1 MPPARPRIPRYSSGG
16 LPGKTEGTSISCNQ
30 HDSNTKLWGSITYH
44 ALIELRAIQCELLA
58 PFIVN
63 PLALLAHTSV
73 HVGLAVRIRAPT
85 TRAGLRCGGPA
96 PCKCVESANG
106 MSEIRAGATHC
117 FIVPTFLCTR
127 PLPLLTLHCR
137 ILGRQWT
144 CLSVT
149 AYIRTIELPVI
160 RLVFVVLL
168 LVAIRILSPLPLTL
182 S

>member
-1 MPPARPRIPRYSSGG
+1 MPLACPHIPRYSSGG
-16 LPGKTEGTSISCNQ
+16 LPGKTAGTSMSCNQ
-30 HDSNTKLWGSITYH
+30 HDSNTIWGSITYH
-44 ALIELRAIQCELLA
+44 ALIELRAIQCELPA
-58 PFIVN
+58 PFTVN
-63 PLALLAHTSV
+63 PLALLAHTGV
-73 HVGLAVRIRAPT
+73 HMGLAVRVCAPT
-85 TRAGLRCGGPA
+85 TRAGLSCGGPA

-117 FIVPTFLCTR
+117 FIVPTFLCAR

-149 AYIRTIELPVI
+149 AYIRTIELPVS
-160 RLVFVVLL
+160 RLVFVVVL
-168 LVAIRILSPLPLTL
+168 LVAFRILSPLPLTL